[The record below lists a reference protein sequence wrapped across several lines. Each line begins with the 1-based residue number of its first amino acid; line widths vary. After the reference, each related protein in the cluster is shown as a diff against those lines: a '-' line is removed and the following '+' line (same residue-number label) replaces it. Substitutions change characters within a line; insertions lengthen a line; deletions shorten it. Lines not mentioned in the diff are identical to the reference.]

1 MPKVSIVLP
10 IYNGS
15 EYLSLCLDSLL
26 AQSFRDFEIL
36 LIDDG
41 SKDNSCDISQKYQ
54 ARDSRIRHFE
64 NSTNLGTASTTN
76 IGHRLAQGSYIA
88 HADQDDISEPQRLAL
103 QVAFLDKNPET
114 AMVSGS
120 LKSLGTEEEY
130 LIKAPLSDDHIKSN
144 FLPGT
149 HNIINPTVMIRR
161 SFTEPNQL
169 YFDPNLQG
177 VADYGYFVQAMLC
190 GAKFANLPQ
199 VLLRYRIHS
208 SQQTKG
214 NSRMAAAFPVVR
226 QRVMTEFFPELSLRQ
241 IQTVEPLLRWTW
253 PPALPRQD
261 VEAGLE
267 LIPQLMAYEISKHGE
282 SREQRNGF
290 LQSCQ
295 KRWSGALGK
304 QKGGN

>member
-1 MPKVSIVLP
+1 MPKVSIILP

-15 EYLSLCLDSLL
+15 EHLSPCLDSLL
-26 AQSFRDFEIL
+26 AQSFSDFEVL

-41 SKDNSCDISQKYQ
+41 SKDNSREISQKYQ
-54 ARDSRIRHFE
+54 DRDRRIRYFE
-64 NSTNLGTASTTN
+64 NLTNLGTASTTN

-88 HADQDDISEPQRLAL
+88 HADQDDVSEPERLAL
-103 QVAFLDKNPET
+103 QVAFLDKNPEI
-114 AMVSGS
+114 AMISGS
-120 LKSLGTEEEY
+120 LKSLGTKEEH
-130 LIKAPLSDDHIKSN
+130 LIKAPLHDDQIKSN

-161 SFTEPNQL
+161 SFTESNQL
-169 YFDPNLQG
+169 FFDQNLQG
-177 VADYGYFVQAMLC
+177 VADYGYFVQAMLS

-208 SQQTKG
+208 SQQTKS
-214 NSRMAAAFPVVR
+214 NSRMAAFPTVR
-226 QRVMTEFFPELSLRQ
+226 QRVIAEFFPELSLSQ
-241 IQTVEPLLRWTW
+241 IQKVEPLLRWTW
-253 PPALPRQD
+253 PPALPRQE

-267 LIPQLMAYEISKHGE
+267 LIPHLMTYEISRHGE

-290 LQSCQ
+290 LQACQ
-295 KRWSGALGK
+295 KRWSGALEK